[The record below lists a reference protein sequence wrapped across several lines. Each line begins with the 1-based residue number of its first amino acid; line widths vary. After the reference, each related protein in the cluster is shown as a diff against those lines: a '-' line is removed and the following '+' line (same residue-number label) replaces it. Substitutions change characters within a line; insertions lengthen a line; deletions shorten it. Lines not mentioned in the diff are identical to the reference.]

1 MLSYDTLQQ
10 GNIPE
15 EDDEENDNESQ
26 KFGCWYKFSRYFN
39 FTKSLERRTIYL
51 NGVTQPRSF
60 MGNKLNNQKYSI
72 CTFIPLVLYNEFKFF
87 FNLFFLL
94 IALSQLVP
102 FLRVGFLITYLAPL
116 MFVLFITMM
125 KEAYDDFQRFRR
137 DKEMNN
143 KKHQILSTRSP
154 DGYKTISS
162 QQLKVGH
169 IVKVTKNERV
179 PADLLLLYTT
189 EKTGTV
195 FIRTD

>member
-1 MLSYDTLQQ
+1 
-10 GNIPE
+10 
-15 EDDEENDNESQ
+15 
-26 KFGCWYKFSRYFN
+26 
-39 FTKSLERRTIYL
+39 
-51 NGVTQPRSF
+51 

-102 FLRVGFLITYLAPL
+102 FLRVGKALHQIMHVIGFLITYLAPL
-116 MFVLFITMM
+116 MFVLFITML